1 MATFQ
6 LTKQYSVTLDSGKEI
21 SLDASSTVENIG
33 EVIDRDVKIP
43 VTEVTVLLIGAAIA
57 AGQMTDIKLFVIHNT
72 DQTNFI
78 TISLKDTGGHTTYLK
93 LPAGQSF
100 DIFNTKIDVS
110 ETGAAFGSFSDIDTI
125 SLQADT
131 DPVIV
136 TLISAESC

>member
-6 LTKQYSVTLDSGKEI
+6 VTKKYSVTLESGKEI

-43 VTEVTVLLIGAAIA
+43 VTEATVLLIGAAIA
-57 AGQMTDIKLFVIHNT
+57 AGQMTDVKLFVIHNT

-78 TISLKDTGGHTTYLK
+78 TISLKDTGGSTVYHK
-93 LPAGQSF
+93 LPAGQAF

-110 ETGAAFGSFSDIDTI
+110 ETGAAFSSFSDIDTI
-125 SLQADT
+125 SAQADT